1 MIGVAASPAD
11 LEMAREFFELFKTA
25 WEPAV
30 ASRSYDVVLSTDG
43 RIADL
48 DARVFLLYGS
58 DEQVTDRQSGMTVT
72 RVDGAIG
79 LAWDQ
84 SELPLYG
91 GAAQF
96 DRTTTDPLLTLDG
109 QAADYRSCTGSR
121 AVWRI
126 GYDLFRE
133 VRHLLT
139 NGQPVSH
146 AAVPTLEFHIAVL
159 RHVLQQSAVSF
170 VEIPPRPYGFD
181 FTCCLTHDIDF
192 LGLTRHKFD
201 RTLAGFLYRASCGT
215 LVDLARGRKSAVEAA
230 RNWAAALSVPFVF
243 TGVLPDPWRPFDSYR
258 EVEQGRRSTFF
269 LVPFK
274 HRPGVSPDGDV
285 QPQRGVPYEV
295 SEIRAEL
302 SGLARSGSELAVHG
316 IDAWRDAD
324 AGRAEI
330 EQLTSVTGHQSPGV
344 RMHWLYYGADS
355 PRQLE
360 AAGFAYDSTWGYND
374 AIGYRAGTSQSFK
387 LPGTEG
393 LMELPL
399 SIMDS
404 ALFYPSRMGLERRD
418 AMQRCLPLIANARR
432 FGGTLVINWHDRS
445 LAPERLWGRS
455 YGELLEAIDAT
466 GGAWFATAGEA
477 VSWFQWR
484 RSVRF
489 IGSSSTGITVTA
501 PPPAM
506 LPAAAIQVH
515 RSADGRDASP
525 DVHRFE
531 GGSTR
536 VHL

>member
-1 MIGVAASPAD
+1 MIGVAASPSD
-11 LEMAREFFELFKTA
+11 VEMAREFFELFKTA

-43 RIADL
+43 RIAGL
-48 DARVFLLYGS
+48 DARVFILYGS
-58 DEQVTDRQSGMTVT
+58 DDQAADRQSGITVT
-72 RVDGAIG
+72 RLDGTVSLG
-79 LAWDQ
+79 WGD
-84 SELPLYG
+84 SVLPLYE
-91 GAAQF
+91 GAARF
-96 DRTTTDPLLTLDG
+96 VRTTTDPVVTLDG
-109 QAADYRSCTGSR
+109 KPADYRSCTGTR

-139 NGQPVSH
+139 DGQPASQ
-146 AAVPTLEFHIAVL
+146 AAIPTLELHIALL
-159 RHVLQQSAVSF
+159 RHVLRESSVSF

-192 LGLTRHKFD
+192 FGLTRHKFD
-201 RTLAGFLYRASCGT
+201 RTLAGFLYRASYGT
-215 LVDLARGRKSAVEAA
+215 LVDLARGRRSAGEAA
-230 RNWAAALSVPFVF
+230 RNWAAALSVPFVL
-243 TGVLPDPWRPFDSYR
+243 TGVLPDPWRPFESYR
-258 EVEQGRRSTFF
+258 RVERGRRSTFF

-274 HRPGVSPDGDV
+274 QRPGVSPDG
-285 QPQRGVPYEV
+285 QIEPLRGVPYEV

-302 SGLARSGSELAVHG
+302 AGLARTGTELAVHG
-316 IDAWRDAD
+316 IDAWRDAT

-330 EQLTSVTGHQSPGV
+330 EQLTAVTGHPSAGV

-360 AAGFAYDSTWGYND
+360 AAGFSYDSTWGYND

-387 LPGTEG
+387 LPGTQG

-404 ALFYPSRMGLERRD
+404 ALFYPTRMGLERRD
-418 AMQRCLPLIANARR
+418 AMQHCLPLIGNAQR

-445 LAPERLWGRS
+445 LAPERLWDQS
-455 YGELLEAIDAT
+455 YTDLLEAIDAT
-466 GGAWFATAGEA
+466 RGAWYATAGEA

-489 IGSSSTGITVTA
+489 IGSSPTGITVTG
-501 PPPAM
+501 PPPAT
-506 LPAAAIQVH
+506 LPAAAIHVH
-515 RSADGRDASP
+515 RAGDGHDASP
-525 DVHRFE
+525 EVQRFD
-531 GGSTR
+531 GGSVR
-536 VHL
+536 VHV

>member
-1 MIGVAASPAD
+1 MIGVAASPSD
-11 LEMAREFFELFKTA
+11 VEMAAEFFELFKTA

-30 ASRSYDVVLSTDG
+30 ACRPYDVVLSTDG

-48 DARVFLLYGS
+48 DARVFILYGS
-58 DEQVTDRQSGMTVT
+58 DEQMTDRRSGITVT
-72 RVDGAIG
+72 RVDGPSTLG
-79 LAWDQ
+79 WGD
-84 SELPLYG
+84 STLPLYG
-91 GAAQF
+91 SASRF
-96 DRTTTDPLLTLDG
+96 DRTTTDAVLTLDG
-109 QAADYRSCTGSR
+109 KPADYRSCTGTR

-139 NGQPVSH
+139 DGQPVSH
-146 AAVPTLEFHIAVL
+146 AAIPTLEWHIAVL
-159 RHVLQQSAVSF
+159 RHVLRQSAVSF
-170 VEIPPRPYGFD
+170 AEIPPRPYGFD

-201 RTLAGFLYRASCGT
+201 RTLAGFLYRASYGT
-215 LVDLARGRKSAVEAA
+215 LVDLARGRRSAGEAA
-230 RNWAAALSVPFVF
+230 RNWAAALSVPLVF
-243 TGVLPDPWRPFDSYR
+243 SGVLPDPWRPFESYR
-258 EVEQGRRSTFF
+258 KVDRGRRSTFF

-274 HRPGVSPDGDV
+274 QRPGVSPDGQV
-285 QPQRGVPYEV
+285 EPLRAVPYEV
-295 SEIRAEL
+295 SEIRTEL
-302 SGLARSGSELAVHG
+302 SGLARTGSELAVHG

-330 EQLTSVTGHQSPGV
+330 EQLTSVTGRPSAGV

-374 AIGYRAGTSQSFK
+374 AIGYRAGTSQSFR
-387 LPGTEG
+387 LPGTQA

-404 ALFYPSRMGLERRD
+404 ALFYSSRMGLERGD
-418 AMQRCLPLIANARR
+418 AMQRCLPLIANAQR

-466 GGAWFATAGEA
+466 RGAWFATASEA

-489 IGSSSTGITVTA
+489 IGSSSTGVTVTA
-501 PPPAM
+501 PPPAA
-506 LPAAAIQVH
+506 LPAGAIQVH
-515 RSADGRDASP
+515 RSADGSDASP
-525 DVHRFE
+525 DVQRFD
-531 GGSTR
+531 GGSMR
-536 VHL
+536 LHL